1 MTGQRRTRPGGRLIT
16 LEGPDGSGKT
26 LQAAHLATAL
36 AERGFDVVLAREPG
50 GTPVGE
56 RIRDLLLA
64 RDGRLSPATE
74 VLLFN
79 ASRAEHVAE
88 VLRPA
93 LAAGRV
99 VVCARFAD
107 STLAYQGQGSGQPL
121 ETLRAVI
128 AYATGGLAPDRTILL
143 DLPVEAG
150 LARKRGGDVT
160 RFEARYDT
168 AYHERVRAGF
178 LAMAAA
184 EPRRWTVVDADRDPD
199 LVFADVLEAAIDVID
214 EPDAPRLR
222 MER

>member
-1 MTGQRRTRPGGRLIT
+1 MTGQRRTRSGGRLIT

-26 LQAAHLATAL
+26 LQAARLAAAL
-36 AERGFDVVLAREPG
+36 AERGLDVALAREPG

-79 ASRAEHVAE
+79 AARAEHVAE
-88 VLRPA
+88 VFRPA
-93 LAAGRV
+93 LDAGRV
-99 VVCARFAD
+99 VVCARYAD
-107 STLAYQGQGSGQPL
+107 STLAYQGHGSGQPIG
-121 ETLRAVI
+121 TLRAVI
-128 AYATGGLAPDRTILL
+128 AYATGGLVPDRTILL

-160 RFEARYDT
+160 RFEAAFDI

-184 EPRRWTVVDADRDPD
+184 EPRRWSVVDADREPD
-199 LVFADVLEAAIDVID
+199 LVFADVLGAAIEVVD